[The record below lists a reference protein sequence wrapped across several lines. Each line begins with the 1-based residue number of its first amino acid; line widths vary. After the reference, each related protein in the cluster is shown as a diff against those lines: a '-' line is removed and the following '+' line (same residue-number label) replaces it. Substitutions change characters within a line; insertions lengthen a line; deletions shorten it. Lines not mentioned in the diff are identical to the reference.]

1 MNTQI
6 LLRTYRKEDEASLT
20 GIIREAWHY
29 DELCTPETAAKLA
42 KVFLYSCLANQ
53 TYTQVAEVEGK
64 AAGVIMAKDI
74 RSHRCPFA
82 FRFRQVLSVISLFL
96 SREGRQTARIFQSVS
111 SIDKALSE
119 RSRKDYGGEVAFFAV
134 ASEYRGMHIGT
145 LLFEQMLSYM
155 KREDIRRFFLY
166 TDTSCNYG
174 FYESHGMRRAAE
186 EKETFNIKGKR
197 AEMTFFLY
205 DYLCV

>member
-6 LLRTYRKEDEASLT
+6 ILRKYRKDDEASLAA
-20 GIIREAWHY
+20 IIREAWHY
-29 DELCTPETAAKLA
+29 DELCTPKTAAKLA
-42 KVFLYSCLANQ
+42 NVFLHSCLANQ
-53 TYTQVAEVEGK
+53 TYTQIAEIEGK

-82 FRFRQVLSVISLFL
+82 CRIRQFLSVLSLFL
-96 SREGRQTARIFQSVS
+96 SREGRQTARIFRNVS

-119 RSRKDYGGEVAFFAV
+119 RSRKDYEGEVAFFAV
-134 ASEYRGMHIGT
+134 ASEYRGRHIGT

-155 KREDIRRFFLY
+155 KRNDIRRFYLY

-174 FYESHGMRRAAE
+174 FYERHGMKRAAE
-186 EKETFNIKGKR
+186 EKETFTVKGKR

-205 DYLCV
+205 DYLCA